1 MSHEAIDRYIDS
13 IFSRHQTALRELT
26 ATLAEPHADEV
37 ECSCHRLDRLIETL
51 TAFAIGHA
59 VGRVAEVMR
68 RIDAS
73 LDGPIGQAMASTRL
87 ASGTIPPLPPLRYLA
102 DADRR
107 PLVDALGARLH
118 VRLGLAAAHAR
129 ALVRAVAAV
138 VTRAGRGPALV
149 NALEVLAADPAAAFA
164 FADQLALGWRFFV
177 AALANAPDPQLP
189 DEPRWQRG
197 RELWAAWSRRVRG
210 TPVRGSREFI
220 LRVA

>member
-1 MSHEAIDRYIDS
+1 MSHEPIDRYIDS
-13 IFSRHQTALRELT
+13 IFNRHQIALRELT
-26 ATLAEPHADEV
+26 ATLAEPHVDEV
-37 ECSCHRLDRLIETL
+37 ECACHRLDKMIETL

-68 RIDAS
+68 RTDAT
-73 LDGPIGQAMASTRL
+73 LDAPIGRAMTSTRL
-87 ASGTIPPLPPLRYLA
+87 ASGTIAPLPPLRYLA

-129 ALVRAVAAV
+129 ALVRAVATV

-149 NALEVLAADPAAAFA
+149 NALELLAADPAAAFA
-164 FADQLALGWRFFV
+164 FADQLGLGWRFFV
-177 AALANAPDPQLP
+177 ASLADATDPELP

-197 RELWAAWSRRVRG
+197 RDLWTAWSRRVRG
-210 TPVRGSREFI
+210 TPVRGTREFI